1 MSYVRIPQVL
11 VETTTRCVS
20 QFLLSQESGQGLVP
34 ASINTLV
41 ASVSRGL
48 MLATASRAIL
58 AGALAFLCIGLG
70 VGLFATKAKE
80 QDPPPTVVPGTSA
93 PDGMGSRPQAVVA
106 PRRTRPGEMVE
117 IRGRVVDPGGQAV
130 LGARIVLD
138 PKFHSIF
145 GEEFDIPSER
155 AVSGPDGRFSFEIAR
170 AEIAAL
176 RNAGHGLNP
185 PVYAAVAPGRGTAW
199 VDIPPAE
206 SLAHKLVLQL
216 TPDDIPIHGRLLD
229 QQGRPLA
236 GVRASAFTIA
246 EPPNRDVREFLRRA
260 RSSDRETQANAWDEL
275 RSCVMLGFYDR
286 TPSAL
291 SDANG
296 EFRLTGV
303 GRDRLVLLDLHGAT
317 VADSQVMVMTTSESL
332 EEAISYSPGN
342 SHIYRVHRPRF
353 ELRLPPGRELA
364 GTIRDRETGEALAG
378 IRVLSLHEGDESA
391 SMAISDAQGRYRL
404 TGQPFSASLRINID
418 SQRLPFFSSS
428 RSVAIPPGTGPV
440 MLDLALVRGVVI
452 EGRVTNRL
460 SGRPVRA
467 RVGYFPLL
475 DNPIFKDDHPA
486 TSKDEF
492 TSMVGT
498 DLNGHFR
505 LVALP
510 GSGLLAVLAQERG
523 YLTAPP
529 PGDEL
534 TAQIANPQGF
544 EQNFG
549 SASKQYRRI
558 EIPGT
563 VKTITAYTRSN
574 ALKTLTQDFPLEP
587 GHAVKILVDGP
598 DSKPLVSAQ
607 PVKAD
612 GISVIERPG
621 DGPVFDYLHEN
632 PGKSDTLLFLD
643 RSRKLGGA
651 VVVDGSE
658 EQTIHLALR
667 PTGTV
672 SGRLVDEQ
680 GRPRAHVLLEVS
692 AEGERN
698 GNPWQY
704 NHGDRVLTAADGTF
718 VITGVI
724 PEILTAL
731 VWPGPITGVPARKAI
746 SRPGN
751 GRSNPANR

>member
-1 MSYVRIPQVL
+1 MGQVLSTSRTCHSSCGVTDRCTARTDSLLAGSLSTLHSLGSAGSLSDGDLLERFLDGQDPLAAQAAFRVLVERHGPMVLTVCQQRLGDADDAQDAFQATFLLLVRKARFIRQRGALGGWLFVTARRVAERARTSAARRREVEHTLALGMQLQADQQPASTCGAGLDTSCSALHEEIERLPWRFRDPLWLHYFEGQTAEAIAHRLGCPRGTVLSRLARARSRLKKRLEQRGIALGVLHNAAGSGHPMSYVRIPQVL

-48 MLATASRAIL
+48 MLATVRRAIL

-106 PRRTRPGEMVE
+106 PRRTRAGEMVE

-145 GEEFDIPSER
+145 GEEFGIPSER

-260 RSSDRETQANAWDEL
+260 RSSDRETQAKAWDEL

-332 EEAISYSPGN
+332 EEAIYYSPGN
-342 SHIYRVHRPRF
+342 SNIYRVHRPRF

-364 GTIRDRETGEALAG
+364 GTIRDRETGEGWPESGCSACMRGTKVPAWRFPTPRAG
-378 IRVLSLHEGDESA
+378 ID
-391 SMAISDAQGRYRL
+391 
-404 TGQPFSASLRINID
+404 
-418 SQRLPFFSSS
+418 
-428 RSVAIPPGTGPV
+428 
-440 MLDLALVRGVVI
+440 
-452 EGRVTNRL
+452 
-460 SGRPVRA
+460 
-467 RVGYFPLL
+467 
-475 DNPIFKDDHPA
+475 
-486 TSKDEF
+486 
-492 TSMVGT
+492 
-498 DLNGHFR
+498 
-505 LVALP
+505 
-510 GSGLLAVLAQERG
+510 
-523 YLTAPP
+523 
-529 PGDEL
+529 
-534 TAQIANPQGF
+534 
-544 EQNFG
+544 
-549 SASKQYRRI
+549 
-558 EIPGT
+558 
-563 VKTITAYTRSN
+563 
-574 ALKTLTQDFPLEP
+574 
-587 GHAVKILVDGP
+587 
-598 DSKPLVSAQ
+598 
-607 PVKAD
+607 
-612 GISVIERPG
+612 
-621 DGPVFDYLHEN
+621 
-632 PGKSDTLLFLD
+632 
-643 RSRKLGGA
+643 
-651 VVVDGSE
+651 
-658 EQTIHLALR
+658 
-667 PTGTV
+667 
-672 SGRLVDEQ
+672 
-680 GRPRAHVLLEVS
+680 
-692 AEGERN
+692 
-698 GNPWQY
+698 
-704 NHGDRVLTAADGTF
+704 
-718 VITGVI
+718 
-724 PEILTAL
+724 
-731 VWPGPITGVPARKAI
+731 
-746 SRPGN
+746 
-751 GRSNPANR
+751 